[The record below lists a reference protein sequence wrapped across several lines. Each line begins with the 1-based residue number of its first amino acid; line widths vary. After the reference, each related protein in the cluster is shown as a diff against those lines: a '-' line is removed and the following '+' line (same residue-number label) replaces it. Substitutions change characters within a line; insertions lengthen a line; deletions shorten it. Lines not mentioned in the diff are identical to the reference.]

1 MKIISYESYVIR
13 ITKPLKNLAGCG
25 IKEIGIKAT
34 IKLLCFIFKVKI
46 LKMKCNENGETPLS
60 YFEEG
65 DIKLNDGKTWTITPT
80 SIAFI
85 LNNLNNKNIN

>member
-1 MKIISYESYVIR
+1 MKIINYESYI
-13 ITKPLKNLAGCG
+13 IHTTKPLKNLAGCG

-34 IKLLCFIFKVKI
+34 IKFLCFNFKIKI
-46 LKMKCNENGETPLS
+46 LKIKCNENGETPLS

-65 DIKLNDGKTWTITPT
+65 SIEFNDGKTCTIAPA

-85 LNNLNNKNIN
+85 LNNLNNKKH